1 MLQQPARHM
10 PHKPP
15 PVLHA
20 QALGEVAQMVRV
32 GAKGGGRHIAD
43 GPGIPHCMNPRLAAA
58 LVTVLTWLAPRR
70 AQAADPLLEPG
81 QHFTIDPVAD
91 VVLTAS
97 SAGAAALTDLILST
111 GEIVPN
117 PPPLVPGTMKP
128 DSSKLLPFDRIAVTQ
143 SIDPNASLYSNVG
156 LGAAVAFAG
165 VDSVLSGLRDGWDA
179 ALVDAVIY
187 AESMSITLFVT
198 DVTKIAVRRPRPLV
212 YSGQVGAETDR
223 VLSFFSGHASTTAA
237 VAATATYLAF
247 VRSPNS
253 PRPWITLGAGALLT
267 AFVSYE
273 RVRSGNHFPTDVLA
287 GSMAGAAIGVLV
299 PHLHHHPK
307 ESPNLWI
314 GAAPISGG
322 GGVAVSG
329 SF

>member
-1 MLQQPARHM
+1 MREKRWKRPGR
-10 PHKPP
+10 
-15 PVLHA
+15 
-20 QALGEVAQMVRV
+20 LG
-32 GAKGGGRHIAD
+32 
-43 GPGIPHCMNPRLAAA
+43 AAT
-58 LVTVLTWLAPRR
+58 LIVTMAVFAPR
-70 AQAADPLLEPG
+70 AARGGDPAMEPG

-91 VVLTAS
+91 VVLTGA

-111 GEIVPN
+111 GEIVPSS
-117 PPPLVPGTMKP
+117 PPLRTGPMGTQIP
-128 DSSKLLPFDRIAVTQ
+128 DTSKLLPFDRIAVTQ
-143 SIDPNASLYSNVG
+143 TIDPNASLYSNIG
-156 LGAAVAFAG
+156 LAVALTFAG
-165 VDSVLSGLRDGWDA
+165 ADSIFSGLRDGWDA
-179 ALVDAVIY
+179 ALVDAVMY
-187 AESMSITLFVT
+187 AESLSMTLFIT

-212 YSGQVGAETDR
+212 YINQGVGTDR
-223 VLSFFSGHASTTAA
+223 ELSFFSGHASTTAA

-247 VRSPNS
+247 VRSPRS

-299 PHLHHHPK
+299 PHLHHHSV

-314 GAAPISGG
+314 GAAPVPSGG
-322 GGVAVSG
+322 GVFLHG